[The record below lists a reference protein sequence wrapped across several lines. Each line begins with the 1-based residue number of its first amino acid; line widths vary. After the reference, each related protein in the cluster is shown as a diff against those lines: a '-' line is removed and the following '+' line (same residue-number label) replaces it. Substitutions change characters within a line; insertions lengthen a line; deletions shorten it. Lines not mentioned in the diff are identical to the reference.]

1 MHIVI
6 SSLGNLSITLWKRN
20 SRIFYGWNV
29 ESGDLAPVSC
39 LLQEIKYRILESLSL
54 YRATFIRE
62 EGITKIGAMIDYF
75 SLLGQRSVDHFD
87 FANIHTRVNFFE

>member
-1 MHIVI
+1 MSPYLFIGLP
-6 SSLGNLSITLWKRN
+6 SLG
-20 SRIFYGWNV
+20 
-29 ESGDLAPVSC
+29 
-39 LLQEIKYRILESLSL
+39 
-54 YRATFIRE
+54 E